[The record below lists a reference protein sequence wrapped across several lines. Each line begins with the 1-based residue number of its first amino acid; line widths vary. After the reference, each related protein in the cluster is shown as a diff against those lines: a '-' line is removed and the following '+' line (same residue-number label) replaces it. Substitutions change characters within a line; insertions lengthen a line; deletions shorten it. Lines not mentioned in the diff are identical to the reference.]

1 VNDKEIISEPVS
13 IKIVKANNQQKQ
25 KSSSISDNLYISVN
39 ATKRNIT
46 VGEQII
52 VTYKLHTRLDLENTE
67 LSSLPN
73 LNGFWK
79 KDLETSSRFKREVIN
94 GVPYNT
100 AVIKKSVLTAQ
111 KSGELIIDPMQV
123 SCSIRIA
130 NQNNRRDPF
139 ANFFN
144 SYNTREEIISSK
156 SLKINVKEL
165 PKPKPKGFF
174 GAVGNFKISSE
185 IDKSELK
192 ANDAITLKIK
202 LTGTGNIELIE
213 PFKINFPDDFEVY
226 DPKVSDKIF
235 EGGNKRS
242 IKNFEY
248 LLIPRFKGNYEIPA
262 YQFIFYNPKTKK
274 YVNQKTKKHTITVLE
289 SDNNEGSSISFNQ
302 QKVESSKKDINYIKT
317 IIITFEKEII
327 EKDNNLMYYILFFL
341 PILIIFFT

>member
-1 VNDKEIISEPVS
+1 MSH
-13 IKIVKANNQQKQ
+13 QQ
-25 KSSSISDNLYISVN
+25 ISDNLYISVKS
-39 ATKRNIT
+39 TKRNIT

-144 SYNTREEIISSK
+144 SYNVREEIISSK
-156 SLKINVKEL
+156 A
-165 PKPKPKGFF
+165 F
-174 GAVGNFKISSE
+174 
-185 IDKSELK
+185 
-192 ANDAITLKIK
+192 
-202 LTGTGNIELIE
+202 IE
-213 PFKINFPDDFEVY
+213 
-226 DPKVSDKIF
+226 S
-235 EGGNKRS
+235 
-242 IKNFEY
+242 
-248 LLIPRFKGNYEIPA
+248 
-262 YQFIFYNPKTKK
+262 
-274 YVNQKTKKHTITVLE
+274 
-289 SDNNEGSSISFNQ
+289 
-302 QKVESSKKDINYIKT
+302 
-317 IIITFEKEII
+317 
-327 EKDNNLMYYILFFL
+327 FFL
-341 PILIIFFT
+341 VYIGYC